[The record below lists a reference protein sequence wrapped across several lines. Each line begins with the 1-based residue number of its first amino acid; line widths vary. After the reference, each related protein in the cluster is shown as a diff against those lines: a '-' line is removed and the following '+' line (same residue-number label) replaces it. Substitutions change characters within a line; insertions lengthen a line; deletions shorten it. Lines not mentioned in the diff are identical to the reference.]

1 MLRPALITLTA
12 AFLGAQTPVP
22 ETAKPTAP
30 KVEAPVRED
39 KVMARVGNRTFRES
53 DFELFLSMALNPQ
66 QRMQMEMVQ
75 GAKDTYRKQFLDFKV
90 MEIKARKD
98 GMDKGPEYL
107 KKRELMEAQILIQDL
122 MKRDAP
128 ALQKKVVVEDADVK
142 AYFEKHVDQF
152 KSPESFNSRHLLV
165 SVKGGP
171 NAGPTALSDEDAKA
185 KALLASKA
193 LAEGKTW
200 EVVAKEFSDDPGS
213 KEKGGLYENI
223 TFGSFAPEY
232 EAAVRKQ
239 EIGKVGEPIKTAFGY
254 HVIQVEKISAAA
266 IPAFETIK
274 DQARQKAQTAK
285 QEEVF
290 QAYVDGLK
298 KEIGFAELGSSTAAE
313 KEVKNVVETKS
324 KASKKSGNK
333 K

>member
-1 MLRPALITLTA
+1 MLRHTLITLTA
-12 AFLGAQTPVP
+12 AFLVAQTPAP
-22 ETAKPTAP
+22 EVAKPATP
-30 KVEAPVRED
+30 KVEAQVRED
-39 KVMARVGNRTFRES
+39 KVMAQVGNRTFRES

-128 ALQKKVVVEDADVK
+128 ALQKKVVVTDADVK
-142 AYFEKHVDQF
+142 AYFEKHTDQF
-152 KSPESFNSRHLLV
+152 KSPESFDSRHLLI

-171 NAGPTALSDEDAKA
+171 NASPTALSDEDAKA
-185 KALLASKA
+185 KAILAAKA
-193 LAEGKTW
+193 LVEGKTW
-200 EVVAKEFSDDPGS
+200 DVVAKEFSDDPGS

-254 HVIQVEKISAAA
+254 HVIQVEKIVTAS

-290 QAYVDGLK
+290 QAFVDGLK
-298 KEIGFAELGSSTAAE
+298 KEIGFTEVGAVVIAE
-313 KEVKNVVETKS
+313 KEVKKLDEP
-324 KASKKSGNK
+324 KAKVSKKSGIK